1 MLSSYLFFTKL
12 HQVGAFFSPFL
23 EAGKGKELTLPR
35 YKRQGISYF
44 SYQVW
49 QTTSQKQ
56 LKEGKFIWLT
66 VLGHKSVM
74 AGKAW

>member
-49 QTTSQKQ
+49 QTTSQQQ
-56 LKEGKFIWLT
+56 LKEGKFI
-66 VLGHKSVM
+66 
-74 AGKAW
+74 